1 MDIQHQILEKMKA
14 YDTIML
20 FRHSRVDG
28 DCVGATKGM
37 KALIQASFPEKKVLI
52 VDDEHSDYL
61 AFLGE
66 DDAPVA
72 DDVYA
77 QSLAIVLDVSVA
89 SRISN
94 PKYAL
99 CKELVKLDHHI
110 NVEPYG
116 DLMWVEEERSS
127 ACEMVADFYD
137 KCRDELTLTKD
148 AALFLYTGMVTD
160 SGRFRFSCVSG
171 DTMRLAAMLLDTGID
186 TEWLFANLYS
196 VEYNSLKF
204 KAYVYENMH
213 RTENGVAYFSVSKD
227 VQTQFGL
234 SYEQASAAISYLE
247 GIRGYLCWLAFIES
261 PDGSTRVRL
270 RSRFLTINQVA
281 EKYHGGGHACASG
294 ATVYST
300 DEAAALIADA
310 DEAVREYKAAHENW
324 L

>member
-37 KALIQASFPEKKVLI
+37 KALIQASFPDKKVLI

-127 ACEMVADFYD
+127 ASKWWRISTTSA
-137 KCRDELTLTKD
+137 
-148 AALFLYTGMVTD
+148 VT
-160 SGRFRFSCVSG
+160 
-171 DTMRLAAMLLDTGID
+171 
-186 TEWLFANLYS
+186 N
-196 VEYNSLKF
+196 
-204 KAYVYENMH
+204 
-213 RTENGVAYFSVSKD
+213 
-227 VQTQFGL
+227 
-234 SYEQASAAISYLE
+234 
-247 GIRGYLCWLAFIES
+247 
-261 PDGSTRVRL
+261 
-270 RSRFLTINQVA
+270 
-281 EKYHGGGHACASG
+281 
-294 ATVYST
+294 
-300 DEAAALIADA
+300 
-310 DEAVREYKAAHENW
+310 
-324 L
+324 

>member
-37 KALIQASFPEKKVLI
+37 KALIQASFPDKKVLI

-148 AALFLYTGMVTD
+148 AALYLYTGMVTD
-160 SGRFRFSCVSG
+160 SGRFRYDAVNARTF
-171 DTMRLAAMLLDTGID
+171 RLAAFLREQPFDTN
-186 TEWLFANLYS
+186 ELYNHL
-196 VEYNSLKF
+196 Y
-204 KAYVYENMH
+204 AM
-213 RTENGVAYFSVSKD
+213 D
-227 VQTQFGL
+227 
-234 SYEQASAAISYLE
+234 YEQ
-247 GIRGYLCWLAFIES
+247 
-261 PDGSTRVRL
+261 VRL
-270 RSRFLTINQVA
+270 RAQFALKICFTPHHVAYIYTTQEEKEQYHADDFAISRGMVNVMSDISGVHIRVNFTESDKGVLCELRSDRVNINPIAVSFG
-281 EKYHGGGHACASG
+281 GGGHQKASG
-294 ATVYST
+294 ATV
-300 DEAAALIADA
+300 AD
-310 DEAVREYKAAHENW
+310 RETAMEMLESLDKLAEEMK
-324 L
+324 

>member
-1 MDIQHQILEKMKA
+1 MDIQHQILEKIKA
-14 YDTIML
+14 YDTVML

-148 AALFLYTGMVTD
+148 AALYLY
-160 SGRFRFSCVSG
+160 
-171 DTMRLAAMLLDTGID
+171 
-186 TEWLFANLYS
+186 
-196 VEYNSLKF
+196 
-204 KAYVYENMH
+204 
-213 RTENGVAYFSVSKD
+213 YFIV
-227 VQTQFGL
+227 G
-234 SYEQASAAISYLE
+234 SA
-247 GIRGYLCWLAFIES
+247 
-261 PDGSTRVRL
+261 STRVTIVLCLLNVVLFLGGDILNTIR
-270 RSRFLTINQVA
+270 RESRYWKTRYNYR
-281 EKYHGGGHACASG
+281 K
-294 ATVYST
+294 TMW
-300 DEAAALIADA
+300 
-310 DEAVREYKAAHENW
+310 KK
-324 L
+324 

>member
-37 KALIQASFPEKKVLI
+37 KALIQASFPDKKVLI

-148 AALFLYTGMVTD
+148 AALYLYTGMVTD

-186 TEWLFANLYS
+186 AEWLFANLYS
-196 VEYNSLKF
+196 VEYNSLK
-204 KAYVYENMH
+204 
-213 RTENGVAYFSVSKD
+213 
-227 VQTQFGL
+227 
-234 SYEQASAAISYLE
+234 
-247 GIRGYLCWLAFIES
+247 FIES

>member
-37 KALIQASFPEKKVLI
+37 KALIQASFPDKKVLI

-77 QSLAIVLDVSVA
+77 QSLAIVLDVSVP

-148 AALFLYTGMVTD
+148 AALYLYTGMV
-160 SGRFRFSCVSG
+160 RFRAFP
-171 DTMRLAAMLLDTGID
+171 LL
-186 TEWLFANLYS
+186 
-196 VEYNSLKF
+196 
-204 KAYVYENMH
+204 
-213 RTENGVAYFSVSKD
+213 
-227 VQTQFGL
+227 
-234 SYEQASAAISYLE
+234 
-247 GIRGYLCWLAFIES
+247 
-261 PDGSTRVRL
+261 L
-270 RSRFLTINQVA
+270 RFR
-281 EKYHGGGHACASG
+281 
-294 ATVYST
+294 
-300 DEAAALIADA
+300 
-310 DEAVREYKAAHENW
+310 
-324 L
+324 

>member
-37 KALIQASFPEKKVLI
+37 KALIQASFPDKKVLI

-137 KCRDELTLTKD
+137 KCHDELTLTKD
-148 AALFLYTGMVTD
+148 AALYLY
-160 SGRFRFSCVSG
+160 
-171 DTMRLAAMLLDTGID
+171 
-186 TEWLFANLYS
+186 
-196 VEYNSLKF
+196 
-204 KAYVYENMH
+204 
-213 RTENGVAYFSVSKD
+213 YFIV
-227 VQTQFGL
+227 GG
-234 SYEQASAAISYLE
+234 A
-247 GIRGYLCWLAFIES
+247 
-261 PDGSTRVRL
+261 STRVTIVLCLLNVFLFLGGDIINTIR
-270 RSRFLTINQVA
+270 RESRYWKTRYNF
-281 EKYHGGGHACASG
+281 
-294 ATVYST
+294 
-300 DEAAALIADA
+300 
-310 DEAVREYKAAHENW
+310 RKAMRK
-324 L
+324 

>member
-1 MDIQHQILEKMKA
+1 M
-14 YDTIML
+14 
-20 FRHSRVDG
+20 
-28 DCVGATKGM
+28 
-37 KALIQASFPEKKVLI
+37 
-52 VDDEHSDYL
+52 
-61 AFLGE
+61 
-66 DDAPVA
+66 
-72 DDVYA
+72 
-77 QSLAIVLDVSVA
+77 
-89 SRISN
+89 
-94 PKYAL
+94 
-99 CKELVKLDHHI
+99 KLDHHI

-148 AALFLYTGMVTD
+148 AALYLYTGMVTD

-196 VEYNSLKF
+196 VEFNSLKF

-247 GIRGYLCWLAFIES
+247 GIRGYLCWLAFQQL
-261 PDGSTRVRL
+261 VL
-270 RSRFLTINQVA
+270 VFLCQHRPVLQSCKHIGIQ
-281 EKYHGGGHACASG
+281 YI
-294 ATVYST
+294 
-300 DEAAALIADA
+300 IADIVHLLLYVV
-310 DEAVREYKAAHENW
+310 D
-324 L
+324 

>member
-37 KALIQASFPEKKVLI
+37 KALIQASFPDKKVLI

-148 AALFLYTGMVTD
+148 AALYLYTGMVTD
-160 SGRFRFSCVSG
+160 SGRFPLLLRFRRHHAPCRDAAGYRHRHRMAVRESLLGGVQFAEVQG
-171 DTMRLAAMLLDTGID
+171 VRLREHAPHRERCRVFLRQQGRADAVWPQLRAGKCRNF
-186 TEWLFANLYS
+186 LF
-196 VEYNSLKF
+196 
-204 KAYVYENMH
+204 
-213 RTENGVAYFSVSKD
+213 
-227 VQTQFGL
+227 
-234 SYEQASAAISYLE
+234 E

>member
-148 AALFLYTGMVTD
+148 AALYLYTGMVTD
-160 SGRFRFSCVSG
+160 SGRFRFS
-171 DTMRLAAMLLDTGID
+171 
-186 TEWLFANLYS
+186 
-196 VEYNSLKF
+196 
-204 KAYVYENMH
+204 
-213 RTENGVAYFSVSKD
+213 
-227 VQTQFGL
+227 
-234 SYEQASAAISYLE
+234 
-247 GIRGYLCWLAFIES
+247 
-261 PDGSTRVRL
+261 
-270 RSRFLTINQVA
+270 
-281 EKYHGGGHACASG
+281 
-294 ATVYST
+294 
-300 DEAAALIADA
+300 
-310 DEAVREYKAAHENW
+310 
-324 L
+324 

>member
-37 KALIQASFPEKKVLI
+37 KALIQASFPDKKVLI

-148 AALFLYTGMVTD
+148 AALYLYTGMVTD

-213 RTENGVAYFSVSKD
+213 RTCLLYTSDA
-227 VQTQFGL
+227 
-234 SYEQASAAISYLE
+234 
-247 GIRGYLCWLAFIES
+247 
-261 PDGSTRVRL
+261 
-270 RSRFLTINQVA
+270 
-281 EKYHGGGHACASG
+281 
-294 ATVYST
+294 
-300 DEAAALIADA
+300 A
-310 DEAVREYKAAHENW
+310 DE

>member
-1 MDIQHQILEKMKA
+1 MDIQHQILEKIKA

-37 KALIQASFPEKKVLI
+37 KALIQASFPDKKVLI

-66 DDAPVA
+66 DDAPFA
-72 DDVYA
+72 DDA
-77 QSLAIVLDVSVA
+77 VSHTHLRA
-89 SRISN
+89 
-94 PKYAL
+94 
-99 CKELVKLDHHI
+99 H
-110 NVEPYG
+110 
-116 DLMWVEEERSS
+116 EEERSS

-148 AALFLYTGMVTD
+148 AALYLYTGMVTD

-196 VEYNSLKF
+196 VE
-204 KAYVYENMH
+204 
-213 RTENGVAYFSVSKD
+213 
-227 VQTQFGL
+227 
-234 SYEQASAAISYLE
+234 
-247 GIRGYLCWLAFIES
+247 CWLAFIES